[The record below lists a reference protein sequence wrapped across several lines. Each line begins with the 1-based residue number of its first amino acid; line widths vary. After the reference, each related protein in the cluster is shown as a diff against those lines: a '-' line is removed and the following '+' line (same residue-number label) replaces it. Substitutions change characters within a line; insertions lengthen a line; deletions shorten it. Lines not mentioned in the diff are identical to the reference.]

1 MLDNH
6 HFRLR
11 PTNFETVSD
20 VAAGAKPARM
30 TYAIAIATVVA
41 FIVAR
46 IIWPADYVSEQAGFI
61 PLRFMSTATGFVVP
75 EWLTPLTA
83 TLAHGD
89 WVHIGFNMLMLV
101 YCGRSVETVLGPWP
115 LAVLYLVGAYIA
127 AAGQY
132 VVGPL
137 SPVPMIGA
145 SGAISAVLAVYALL
159 FGRND
164 VKRWGP
170 IPAHWVRA
178 IWLAIA
184 WTGLQWLVGLAST
197 RGGGYQV
204 ATAAHVGG
212 FLAGLALARPLL
224 AWRYRGA

>member
-1 MLDNH
+1 M
-6 HFRLR
+6 
-11 PTNFETVSD
+11 
-20 VAAGAKPARM
+20 AAGGRPARLTYGIAAVTVLAHFAGFLLTAGGFM
-30 TYAIAIATVVA
+30 T
-41 FIVAR
+41 
-46 IIWPADYVSEQAGFI
+46 EQMGFI
-61 PLRFMSTATGFVVP
+61 PLRFSADASGFIIP
-75 EWLTPLTA
+75 TWLTPLTA

-89 WVHIGFNMLMLV
+89 FVHLGFNILMLV
-101 YCGRSVETVLGPWP
+101 YCGRSVEAVVGMGPM
-115 LAVLYLVGAYIA
+115 AVLYGIGAYVA
-127 AAGQY
+127 AAGQF

-145 SGAISAVLAVYALL
+145 SGAISAVIAVYALL

-178 IWLAIA
+178 IWLALA
-184 WTGLQWLVGLAST
+184 WTAIQWMIALVSG
-197 RGGGYQV
+197 GGGYEI

-224 AWRYRGA
+224 SWRYHSA

>member
-1 MLDNH
+1 M
-6 HFRLR
+6 
-11 PTNFETVSD
+11 
-20 VAAGAKPARM
+20 AAGAKPARL
-30 TYAIAIATVVA
+30 TYALVAIITLAYFAGILLTSGG
-41 FIVAR
+41 FTT
-46 IIWPADYVSEQAGFI
+46 EQMGFI
-61 PLRFMSTATGFVVP
+61 PLRFSVDAQGFILP
-75 EWLTPLTA
+75 AWLTPLTA

-89 WVHIGFNMLMLV
+89 WVHIAFNMLMLV
-101 YCGRSVETVLGPWP
+101 YCGRSVETVLGSGP
-115 LAVLYLVGAYIA
+115 LALLYLVGAYIA
-127 AAGQY
+127 AAAQY
-132 VVGPL
+132 VVEPL

-145 SGAISAVLAVYALL
+145 SGAISAVIAVYALL

-184 WTGLQWLVGLAST
+184 WTGLQWLVGLASS
-197 RGGGYQV
+197 RGEGYQV

>member
-1 MLDNH
+1 
-6 HFRLR
+6 
-11 PTNFETVSD
+11 
-20 VAAGAKPARM
+20 VAAGAKPARL
-30 TYAIAIATVVA
+30 TYGIAAVTVLA
-41 FIVAR
+41 YFAGMFLT
-46 IIWPADYVSEQAGFI
+46 SGEFTTEQMGFI
-61 PLRFMSTATGFVVP
+61 PLRFASDAEGFVVP
-75 EWLTPLTA
+75 AWLTPLTA
-83 TLAHGD
+83 TLSHGD
-89 WVHIGFNMLMLV
+89 IIHLGFNMLMLV
-101 YCGRSVETVLGPWP
+101 YCGRSVETVLGLGPMT
-115 LAVLYLVGAYIA
+115 VLYLVGAYVS

-132 VVGPL
+132 VAGPV

-184 WTGLQWLVGLAST
+184 WTGLQWLVGFAS
-197 RGGGYQV
+197 RGGGYEI

>member
-1 MLDNH
+1 M
-6 HFRLR
+6 
-11 PTNFETVSD
+11 
-20 VAAGAKPARM
+20 AAGVKPARL
-30 TYAIAIATVVA
+30 TYAIAVVTAIAFFVG
-41 FIVAR
+41 R
-46 IIWPADYVSEQAGFI
+46 LIWPADFISEQAGFI
-61 PLRFMSTATGFVVP
+61 PLRFSGDAVGFFVP
-75 EWLTPLTA
+75 ALLTPLSA

-89 WVHIGFNMLMLV
+89 WLHLGFNMLMLV
-101 YCGRSVETVLGPWP
+101 YCGRSVEAVIGVWP
-115 LAVLYLVGAYIA
+115 MAVLYLIGAYIA
-127 AAGQY
+127 AAGQF
-132 VVGPL
+132 VVGPM

-178 IWLAIA
+178 IWLAVA
-184 WTGLQWLVGLAST
+184 WTAIQWMIGLVSG
-197 RGGGYQV
+197 GGGYEI

-224 AWRYRGA
+224 AWRYRDA

>member
-1 MLDNH
+1 M
-6 HFRLR
+6 
-11 PTNFETVSD
+11 
-20 VAAGAKPARM
+20 AAGVKPARL
-30 TYAIAIATVVA
+30 TYAIAVVTAAA
-41 FIVAR
+41 FVAGLMLT
-46 IIWPADYVSEQAGFI
+46 SGEFTTEQMGFI
-61 PLRFMSTATGFVVP
+61 ALRFSADAEGFVIP
-75 EWLTPLTA
+75 AWLTPLTA
-83 TLAHGD
+83 TLSHGD
-89 WVHIGFNMLMLV
+89 VFHLGFNMLMLV
-101 YCGRSVETVLGPWP
+101 YCGRSVEAVLGPWP
-115 LAVLYLVGAYIA
+115 MAVLYVIGAYLA
-127 AAGQY
+127 AAAQY
-132 VVGPL
+132 VVGPM

-178 IWLAIA
+178 IWLALA
-184 WTGLQWLVGLAST
+184 WTAIQWMIGIISS
-197 RGGGYQV
+197 GSGGYQI

>member
-1 MLDNH
+1 M
-6 HFRLR
+6 
-11 PTNFETVSD
+11 
-20 VAAGAKPARM
+20 AAGAKPARL
-30 TYAIAIATVVA
+30 TYAIAFVTVIA
-41 FIVAR
+41 FGVAR
-46 IIWPADYVSEQAGFI
+46 LFWPADVISDQAGFI
-61 PLRFMSTATGFVVP
+61 PLRFSAVASGFLIP
-75 EWLTPLTA
+75 AWLTPLTA

-89 WVHIGFNMLMLV
+89 AVHIGFNMLMLL
-101 YCGRSVETVLGPWP
+101 YCGRSVEAILGPWP
-115 LAVLYLVGAYIA
+115 LAVLYGVGAYVA

-132 VVGPL
+132 VVGPM

-164 VKRWGP
+164 VTRWGP

-178 IWLAIA
+178 IWLAVA
-184 WTGLQWLVGLAST
+184 WTGIQWMVSLAS
-197 RGGGYQV
+197 GSGGYQI

>member
-1 MLDNH
+1 M
-6 HFRLR
+6 
-11 PTNFETVSD
+11 
-20 VAAGAKPARM
+20 AAGAKPARL
-30 TYAIAIATVVA
+30 TYVIAAVTVLA
-41 FIVAR
+41 YLAGLLLTSGGFTT
-46 IIWPADYVSEQAGFI
+46 EQMGYI
-61 PLRFMSTATGFVVP
+61 PLRFSADAQGFVVP
-75 EWLTPLTA
+75 AWATPLTA
-83 TLAHGD
+83 TLSHGD
-89 WVHIGFNMLMLV
+89 LIHLGFNMLMLV
-101 YCGRSVETVLGPWP
+101 YCGRSVETVLGPGP
-115 LAVLYLVGAYIA
+115 LAVLYVVGAYIA

-132 VVGPL
+132 IVGPL

-145 SGAISAVLAVYALL
+145 SGAISAVIAVYALL

-178 IWLAIA
+178 IWLALA
-184 WTGLQWLVGLAST
+184 WTAIQWMIGLVSG
-197 RGGGYQV
+197 GGGYEI

>member
-1 MLDNH
+1 MA
-6 HFRLR
+6 R
-11 PTNFETVSD
+11 
-20 VAAGAKPARM
+20 AAPARF
-30 TYAIAIATVVA
+30 TYAIAVITAVAFVVA
-41 FIVAR
+41 R
-46 IIWPADYVSEQAGFI
+46 LIWPTDFIAEQAGFI
-61 PLRFMSTATGFVVP
+61 PLRFSGVAMGFSIP
-75 EWLTPLTA
+75 AILTPLSA

-89 WVHIGFNMLMLV
+89 FIHLGFNMLMLV
-101 YCGRSVETVLGPWP
+101 YCGRAVEAVLGLWP
-115 LAVLYLVGAYIA
+115 TAALYLIGAYIA

-132 VVGPL
+132 VVGPV

-170 IPAHWVRA
+170 VPAHWVRA
-178 IWLAIA
+178 IWLAVAWIA
-184 WTGLQWLVGLAST
+184 IQWMIGLVS
-197 RGGGYQV
+197 GGSGYQI

>member
-1 MLDNH
+1 MPGTA
-6 HFRLR
+6 RL
-11 PTNFETVSD
+11 
-20 VAAGAKPARM
+20 
-30 TYAIAIATVVA
+30 TYGIAIATALAFVLARTVA
-41 FIVAR
+41 SGDLIA
-46 IIWPADYVSEQAGFI
+46 EQMGFI
-61 PLRFMSTATGFVVP
+61 PLRFVAVTTGFVVP
-75 EWLTPLTA
+75 TWLTPLTS

-89 WVHIGFNMLMLV
+89 LIHLGFNGLMLV
-101 YCGRSVETVLGPWP
+101 YCGRMVEAVLGRGP
-115 LAVLYLVGAYIA
+115 LLVLYVVGAYVA
-127 AAGQY
+127 AAAQFLID
-132 VVGPL
+132 PM

-170 IPAHWVRA
+170 IPAHWIRA

-184 WTGLQWLVGLAST
+184 WTGVQWMVGLAS
-197 RGGGYQV
+197 RGGNYQI

>member
-1 MLDNH
+1 M
-6 HFRLR
+6 
-11 PTNFETVSD
+11 
-20 VAAGAKPARM
+20 AAGAKPARL
-30 TYAIAIATVVA
+30 TYAIAIVTVIA
-41 FIVAR
+41 FGVAR
-46 IIWPADYVSEQAGFI
+46 LFWPADVISDQAGFI
-61 PLRFMSTATGFVVP
+61 PLRFSAVASGFLIP
-75 EWLTPLTA
+75 AWLTPLTA

-89 WVHIGFNMLMLV
+89 AVHIGFNMLMLL
-101 YCGRSVETVLGPWP
+101 YCGRSVEAILGPWP
-115 LAVLYLVGAYIA
+115 LAVLYGVGAYVA

-132 VVGPL
+132 VVGPM

-164 VKRWGP
+164 VTRWGP

-178 IWLAIA
+178 IWLAVA
-184 WTGLQWLVGLAST
+184 WTGIQWMVSLASG
-197 RGGGYQV
+197 GGGYQI